1 MPSGTFSLIARLER
15 FGRGIC
21 RRRVG
26 VGLHR
31 LVLTGNCPTVFSVED
46 AIAENHMHTPA
57 RSNASYEFLDQHA
70 YVLERLLPAV
80 RSIAFFDAKGR
91 PLRGRGP
98 VPIGTMVIHARK
110 ALDLVSAGA
119 DRTGESIFPV
129 TPAEYAA
136 VLVLYAKGRTVAAGR
151 NHGTATSG
159 AVAGICLLTLQ
170 VPVGAPHLALETL
183 HGQLDPALI
192 CVGREL
198 AHVALN
204 AEQSRLPKEDAAELD
219 WLFEVSAPAPTV
231 DGSALHNHREQL
243 SRMLAASVE
252 HLGCVLGAL
261 LVPDRHLRLVH
272 AATGTPA
279 GSAEEALTSL
289 EGPLLTWARR
299 NSRPML
305 VNEGRAAGPS
315 RPALRLLAVPVAG
328 HTIALEGTL
337 VFLRSMDDPEFNR
350 AQLSLA
356 RHLSRHICT
365 LLETEFDLATGL
377 YTRTG
382 VQRHA
387 ESWEARAEHSRAC
400 APHAV
405 ICINIDRLHVVNE
418 MRGFEEGDALIIQ
431 VARLLQEPNIPP
443 GAAAARI
450 SGNEFGVVLP
460 NTDAAV
466 AERTARALQ
475 QLAAHLSDEAVIA
488 QEPVSLSCGVAS
500 FTDPTEF
507 QRGLALAE
515 LACRTAQDHGH
526 GRVEVYQD
534 NDASMVRRHTDIVAV
549 QQLRK
554 ALREDRLTLFA
565 QRIMPLQRQDDV
577 GGYELLLR
585 NLDQPHEN
593 HAPATLLSAALRNH
607 LAHDLDFWVIE
618 HGISEAAPYRSE
630 LLAANVSLSINIT
643 GPSLTDERFLERV
656 CGLIRGSGMPPSL
669 IMFEI
674 TETVAVLSLAKAV
687 AFIRKLRALGCRFA
701 LDDFGTGTN
710 SLKNLTSLPVD
721 RVKID
726 GSFVSDILTNH
737 QSAAMVRAIVSLA
750 RDLGIT
756 TVAEYAENKRII
768 ERLRELGVPYAQG
781 YGVERPRPFAEVLK
795 ELRARQAEP
804 DFMLSL
810 QI

>member
-1 MPSGTFSLIARLER
+1 MQTL
-15 FGRGIC
+15 
-21 RRRVG
+21 
-26 VGLHR
+26 
-31 LVLTGNCPTVFSVED
+31 
-46 AIAENHMHTPA
+46 A
-57 RSNASYEFLDQHA
+57 RSNSPYEFLDQHA

-80 RSIAFFDAKGR
+80 QSIAFFDAKGQ

-98 VPIGTMVIHARK
+98 VPIGTMFIHARK
-110 ALDLVSAGA
+110 ALELVSAGA
-119 DRTGESIFPV
+119 GDTGESIFPI

-136 VLVLYAKGRTVAAGR
+136 VLVLHNKGTTVAATR

-170 VPVGAPHLALETL
+170 VPPGAPPPALETL
-183 HGQLDPALI
+183 HAQLDPALV

-198 AHVALN
+198 AHVALSV
-204 AEQSRLPKEDAAELD
+204 EHSRLPQEDAAELD
-219 WLFEVSAPAPTV
+219 WLFEVSALAPTV
-231 DGSALHNHREQL
+231 DGSALHDHSELL
-243 SRMLAASVE
+243 SRMMAASVE

-261 LVPDRHLRLVH
+261 LVPERHLRLLH
-272 AATGTPA
+272 AGKAGPA
-279 GSAEEALTSL
+279 GSSEEALTAL
-289 EGPLLTWARR
+289 EWPLLTWVRR
-299 NSRPML
+299 NNRPML
-305 VNEGRAAGPS
+305 VNDGRAAGPLRL

-328 HTIALEGTL
+328 HTMAFKGTL
-337 VFLRSMDDPEFNR
+337 VFLRSMDDPEFTR

-356 RHLSRHICT
+356 KHLSRYICT

-377 YTRTG
+377 YNRMG

-387 ESWEARAEHSRAC
+387 ESWKARAEYSVGA
-400 APHAV
+400 HAV

-418 MRGFEEGDALIIQ
+418 MRGFEGGDALIIR

-460 NTDAAV
+460 NTDTAV
-466 AERTARALQ
+466 AERTAQTIQ
-475 QLAAHLSDEAVIA
+475 QLAEHLSDEAVTTP
-488 QEPVSLSCGVAS
+488 EPVSLSCGIAS
-500 FTDPTEF
+500 FTDPTQF

-515 LACRTAQDHGH
+515 LACRTAKDRGH
-526 GRVEVYQD
+526 GRVEVYED

-549 QQLRK
+549 QQLRE

-565 QRIMPLQRQDDV
+565 QRIMPLQRQHDV

-607 LAHDLDFWVIE
+607 LATDLDFWVIE
-618 HGISEAAPYRSE
+618 RGIREAEPYRSE

-656 CGLIRGSGMPPSL
+656 CGLIRGSDMPPSL

-687 AFIRKLRALGCRFA
+687 TFIRKLRALGCRFA
-701 LDDFGTGTN
+701 LDDFGTGAN

-781 YGVERPRPFAEVLK
+781 YGVERPRPFAEVLE

-804 DFMLSL
+804 DFSLSL